1 MEQIIRLSQLQF
13 NRPGSD
19 FPSLHLFPRKVC
31 DCISPG
37 WQLSREEMTESAGG
51 LQPSKSGK
59 KITFLEIWQSLQAYK
74 EDGPGSSPWWGISS
88 PVHRPLLPCSS
99 TLLLS
104 LFISLYLPRNVGA
117 QGLGLQLTTLSSCSQ
132 SSHTQTYLSSEQALF
147 SQSLEVC
154 SRTLLI

>member
-59 KITFLEIWQSLQAYK
+59 KNHFFRNLVELASLQ
-74 EDGPGSSPWWGISS
+74 GRWT
-88 PVHRPLLPCSS
+88 RQLPMVGYFFTCAS
-99 TLLLS
+99 TTAALQLYLVVIAFYI
-104 LFISLYLPRNVGA
+104 FISPQKCGCTGFGPAAHHAELLF
-117 QGLGLQLTTLSSCSQ
+117 
-132 SSHTQTYLSSEQALF
+132 SEQPHTNLF
-147 SQSLEVC
+147 V
-154 SRTLLI
+154 I